1 MSKVQ
6 DKLIVALD
14 VAHIEDAEVL
24 VEKLAPHV
32 GAFKIG
38 MQLFYSEGHRVLAM
52 AAAKGGQVFLDLKLH
67 DIPNTVAR
75 ACDALVLP
83 GVFMFNVHA
92 SGGLEMMRQAAHS
105 TRERAKDLGVPKPIL
120 LGVTVL
126 TSIDAAILKSV
137 NVEVSPQ
144 EQVVTLARLAQ
155 QAGLD
160 GVVAS
165 PQEIRSIRAA
175 CGPHF
180 VILTPGIRPAGAT
193 ANDQKRTA
201 TPGEAVRAGADYL
214 VVGRPITAAVDPVEA
229 ARTILAE
236 MEEAYVK

>member
-1 MSKVQ
+1 MSKIKE
-6 DKLIVALD
+6 KLIVALD
-14 VAHIEDAEVL
+14 VSNLEDADIL
-24 VEKLAPHV
+24 VEKLAPYV

-38 MQLFYSEGHRVLAM
+38 MQLYYNEGHRVIAM
-52 AAAKGGQVFLDLKLH
+52 VAARGGKVFLDLKLH

-83 GVFMFNVHA
+83 GIFMFNVHA
-92 SGGLEMMRQAAHS
+92 SGGLEMMRQAALS
-105 TRERAKDLGVPKPIL
+105 TRERAADVGLPKPVL

-126 TSIDAAILKSV
+126 TSLDATALKNI
-137 NVEVSPQ
+137 NVAVPPE
-144 EQVVTLARLAQ
+144 EQVVQLARLAQ

-165 PQEIRSIRAA
+165 AQEIIRIREA
-175 CGPHF
+175 CGQHF
-180 VILTPGIRPAGAT
+180 TIVTPGIRPAGAD

-214 VVGRPITAAVDPVEA
+214 VVGRPITGAADPVRA
-229 ARTILAE
+229 ARDILVE
-236 MEEAYVK
+236 MEEAYAD